1 MSVELPR
8 VLLLAVLGLAPLA
21 LEGCAVAMLN
31 GAASAGGAS
40 SGGTSQGSRTA
51 SQKAADEAVSTA
63 VRSKLAANPALKP
76 SNLSVATQDGV
87 VTLGGQVAK
96 VDDRNAAELAARSVK
111 GVKSVLNRVTVRQQ
125 VH

>member
-8 VLLLAVLGLAPLA
+8 VFLLALLGCAPLA
-21 LEGCAVAMLN
+21 LQGCAVAMLN
-31 GAASAGGAS
+31 GAASASGAS
-40 SGGTSQGSRTA
+40 SGGTSPGSRTA
-51 SQKAADEAVSTA
+51 SQKAADDAVSTA

-96 VDDRNAAELAARSVK
+96 VGDRGVAEQAARSVK
-111 GVKSVLNRVTVRQQ
+111 GVKAVVNRVTVSPSQ
-125 VH
+125 